1 MELKLPPPLKSVA
14 TKRKW
19 SCDVIDGSIVTWCG
33 VKPRATSAPNV
44 HVLIS
49 RKERRRKKNLLTTT
63 MQYALAKEN
72 HITVVVGCRKGQ
84 RHQCRPPMT

>member
-1 MELKLPPPLKSVA
+1 MELKLSAPLKSVA

-49 RKERRRKKNLLTTT
+49 RTSPSPENWRQRADERLGEPSTK
-63 MQYALAKEN
+63 YPGAF
-72 HITVVVGCRKGQ
+72 
-84 RHQCRPPMT
+84 